1 MSLKEPLKK
10 LVKQEHKESHQF
22 GGKDEETDFM
32 MDDVLSSTTDVVKGL
47 VVKQEMDETNLKF
60 KEIEEMQE
68 SVGDRNLILSSDA
81 LEINQR
87 DVGIQFDYM
96 VTVTDQLF
104 GVRVAAEKLFY
115 IHGDKYH
122 SLNWDECGFR
132 MNIPQG
138 SLPASQVCEVAIKAL
153 IAGPFEFPDEVELV
167 SAIYSISI
175 AKPLLKPVELELQ
188 HCVSLTEKDQ
198 AEYLSFMISSK
209 TDPNLCHKFDFLEGG
224 EFYPHKRYGKIKQV
238 HFCKTGIGKK
248 KSLSPNSESET
259 KQTTEN
265 FNDKCNRS
273 QGSTSNSTSLLVKR
287 PDESLEDPPA
297 TKRKK

>member
-1 MSLKEPLKK
+1 
-10 LVKQEHKESHQF
+10 
-22 GGKDEETDFM
+22 
-32 MDDVLSSTTDVVKGL
+32 
-47 VVKQEMDETNLKF
+47 
-60 KEIEEMQE
+60 
-68 SVGDRNLILSSDA
+68 
-81 LEINQR
+81 
-87 DVGIQFDYM
+87 
-96 VTVTDQLF
+96 
-104 GVRVAAEKLFY
+104 
-115 IHGDKYH
+115 
-122 SLNWDECGFR
+122 

-209 TDPNLCHKFDFLEGG
+209 TDQNLCHKFDFLEGG

-248 KSLSPNSESET
+248 KSLSPNSESATE
-259 KQTTEN
+259 QTTEN
-265 FNDKCNRS
+265 FNDKCMLYVVCLFHYNQRDI
-273 QGSTSNSTSLLVKR
+273 TNLTYR
-287 PDESLEDPPA
+287 
-297 TKRKK
+297 